1 MEWNGLKR
9 RVRGMGAIL
18 VGLLGLTAC
27 GTDLWHDP
35 FAAQKAGRV
44 VYATPEEIQL
54 NQVLPRSYIV
64 AFKSDLQGDA
74 RFFADYASEYAAH
87 YQKLQTEFLPY
98 TGVEDINFLTSL
110 DLAADRDNSYT
121 TEIKTPPLNLFW
133 DEKDVEPRLASIA
146 KVTFRTEEEA
156 RELLREWADDERIW
170 YAEPNYDGR
179 VNESSFGEYAQT
191 YKDLIGGGQA
201 KNAFWL
207 DQISL
212 VQAFQK
218 LADLGVTLSE
228 RPLVAVMDSGI
239 DYEHFAL
246 KDNIWQNTGVNQ
258 AGCTNDIHGCNTT
271 QAKKGILGN
280 GDIYPVGTTGPG
292 ESCTGSAT
300 CRHGTH
306 VAGIIAAK
314 PSDEFGGVC
323 PMCQVMAVRIVGKTA
338 RGEGSENSIMDSSI
352 IAGFAYIS
360 RFKKSGNN
368 AIRVV
373 NASFGKF
380 QRSRTVELLVRQL
393 RASGSGILVV
403 AAAGNED
410 TMLRQYPAA
419 FNDVI
424 AVANVMSD
432 SGIKHQTSNFG
443 RWVNVSAPG
452 SGPCDGQFNPGI
464 RSSVPGDSWMCTEG
478 SSMSAPIVTGIAGLL
493 LTMNPQMGFSE
504 LKDRLVATAEP
515 GIYDQD
521 DNKPYIPRIKQ
532 EQFPVPLLGSGVVNA
547 KNAIEYTVPTSRV
560 KISNTERVTSACGVI
575 GGSAGTSWRAW
586 LFLLGPMLFFLHGKR
601 RKNARG

>member
-1 MEWNGLKR
+1 MKWNGLKR
-9 RVRGMGAIL
+9 RACKIL
-18 VGLLGLTAC
+18 TTLIGVFCVTGC
-27 GTDLWHDP
+27 GNDFLHDP
-35 FAAQKAGRV
+35 FVHVSGKV
-44 VYATPEEIQL
+44 IYASPEEIDTD
-54 NQVLPRSYIV
+54 QVLPRSYIV
-64 AFKSDLQGDA
+64 AFKSDLEGDA
-74 RFFADYASEYAAH
+74 RFFADYESEYAAH
-87 YQKLQTEFLPY
+87 YMKLQSEFMPLP
-98 TGVEDINFLTSL
+98 GVEDINYLTAI
-110 DLAADRDNSYT
+110 DLAADQAQTFSTD
-121 TEIKTPPLNLFW
+121 IKTPPLNLFW
-133 DEKDVEPRLASIA
+133 DEKDVEPRLASVA
-146 KVTFRTEEEA
+146 TVSFRTEEDA
-156 RELLREWADDERIW
+156 RQLLKEWADDNRIW

-179 VNESSFGEYAQT
+179 LNETSFAEYAQK
-191 YKDLIGGGQA
+191 YKDLIGGGDTKKA
-201 KNAFWL
+201 IWL

-212 VQAFQK
+212 VQAYQK
-218 LADLGVTLSE
+218 LADLGVTLNE

-239 DYEHFAL
+239 DYNHFAL

-258 AGCTNDIHGCNTT
+258 AGCTNDVHGCNTT
-271 QAKKGILGN
+271 QSKKGVLGN
-280 GDIYPVGTTGPG
+280 GDVYPVSTSGPG

-314 PSDEFGGVC
+314 PVDEFAGVC
-323 PMCQVMAVRIVGKTA
+323 PICQIMAVRIVGKTA

-352 IAGFAYIS
+352 IAGFSYIS
-360 RFKKSGNN
+360 RFKKSGSN

-452 SGPCDGQFNPGI
+452 SGPCDGQFSPGI
-464 RSSVPGDSWMCTEG
+464 RSAVPGDSWMCTEG

-493 LTMNPQMGFSE
+493 LAMNPQMSFSE
-504 LKDRLVATAEP
+504 LKERLVVTAEP
-515 GIYDQD
+515 GIYDQE
-521 DNKPYIPRIKQ
+521 DNKSYIPSIRQ

-547 KNAIEYTVPTSRV
+547 KNAIENTIPTSRV
-560 KISNTERVTSACGVI
+560 KISNTERVTSACGVV
-575 GGSAGTSWRAW
+575 GDSPRTSWHAW
-586 LFLLGPMLFFLHGKR
+586 YFLLGPMLFFLHGKR
-601 RKNARG
+601 RKKARE